1 MTQNPDGDNHPSIS
15 NYVSEMSLTGTYGR
29 FCELVGATQL
39 YPICIEV
46 YYNGELYVKHGNN
59 DNSVKRDVA
68 AKYQENN
75 PEAHR
80 EAGEISRTTQSN

>member
-39 YPICIEV
+39 YPICIVASEV
-46 YYNGELYVKHGNN
+46 YYNGELYVKHGNS
-59 DNSVKRDVA
+59 DN
-68 AKYQENN
+68 
-75 PEAHR
+75 
-80 EAGEISRTTQSN
+80 